1 MNKNLIYMVS
11 INHHTSIYKNTDYSK
26 YSIKTWDYWCKKNNV
41 DFIVNETHDE
51 RFGRPI
57 WNKELIY
64 KIGKDYDKIGVI
76 DSDTMI
82 KWDTPNIFDEFN
94 DDEFCGVVDNINLR
108 WIYDS
113 INVYKK
119 FFPDTDIDL
128 NSYFNAGVLFFGN
141 KYLSV
146 FKDVLNFYLDNQEEL
161 DNWKLGGGKEQTIL
175 NYHLV
180 KHDVNKKELT
190 PNWNLLG
197 MHRRDLFSHNW
208 QVKDEPSPFFIKY
221 GNIWHFT
228 GFPVEDRIQ
237 IMKQTWEHL
246 RGNYE

>member
-1 MNKNLIYMVS
+1 MANRERKNLIYMVS
-11 INHHTSIYKNTDYSK
+11 INHPTSVYKNTDYSQ
-26 YSIKTWDYWCKKNNV
+26 YSIKTWEYWCKKNDV
-41 DFIVNETHDE
+41 DFIVIDKHDE

-57 WNKELIY
+57 WNKELIFEY
-64 KIGKDYDKIGVI
+64 GHQYEKIGVI
-76 DSDTMI
+76 
-82 KWDTPNIFDEFN
+82 K
-94 DDEFCGVVDNINLR
+94 

-128 NSYFNAGVLFFGN
+128 NSYFNAGVLFFGH
-141 KYLSV
+141 KYLPV
-146 FKDVLNFYLDNQEEL
+146 FEDVLNFYLANQKEL

-180 KHDVNKKELT
+180 KHNVKKKELT

-208 QVKDEPSPFFIKY
+208 QLKDDLEPFFIKY

-228 GFPVEDRIQ
+228 GFPIEDRIR
-237 IMKQTWEHL
+237 IMGQVWDAFG
-246 RGNYE
+246 GNYE